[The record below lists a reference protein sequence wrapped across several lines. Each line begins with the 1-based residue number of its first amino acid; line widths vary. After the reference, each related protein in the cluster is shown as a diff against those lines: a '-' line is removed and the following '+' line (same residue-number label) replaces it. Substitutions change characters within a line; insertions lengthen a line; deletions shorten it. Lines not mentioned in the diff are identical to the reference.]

1 MLENS
6 SQDEKHKADQV
17 EAMVAF
23 KEENICMS
31 KENEA
36 HLENN
41 WSYWDLLYAFAA
53 LAICLVFTIP
63 ITLIPQHNAI
73 LV

>member
-6 SQDEKHKADQV
+6 NSEQKQNADQS

-23 KEENICMS
+23 KEDNICMS
-31 KENEA
+31 MDDEGQ
-36 HLENN
+36 LEND

-53 LAICLVFTIP
+53 LSICLVFTIP

-73 LV
+73 